1 MGNKMR
7 TASERIAG
15 AFQLI
20 DDVLDGLRRG
30 DGVRWGESMRETI
43 DDAIRTYR
51 QEVERM
57 NEKVENLIA
66 QYRPLD

>member
-1 MGNKMR
+1 MMKTTSR
-7 TASERIAG
+7 RIVG
-15 AFQLI
+15 AFQII
-20 DDVLDGLRRG
+20 DDVLDWLRRG
-30 DGVRWGESMRETI
+30 DGVRWGDSIRETI

-66 QYRPLD
+66 QYRPLG

>member
-1 MGNKMR
+1 MMR

-51 QEVERM
+51 QEVEKM
-57 NEKVENLIA
+57 DEKVENLIA

>member
-15 AFQLI
+15 AFQII

-43 DDAIRTYR
+43 DEAILTYKR
-51 QEVERM
+51 EVEKM
-57 NEKVENLIA
+57 NEKVEKLERN
-66 QYRPLD
+66 YM

>member
-15 AFQLI
+15 AFQII

-30 DGVRWGESMRETI
+30 DGVRWGDSIRETI
-43 DDAIRTYR
+43 DEAIRTYKR
-51 QEVERM
+51 KVEKM
-57 NEKVENLIA
+57 DEKVESLIA
-66 QYRPLD
+66 QYRPPD

>member
-1 MGNKMR
+1 MR

-20 DDVLDGLRRG
+20 DDVLDGLRNG
-30 DGVRWGESMRETI
+30 DGVRWGDSIRESIEE
-43 DDAIRTYR
+43 AIRTYR

-57 NEKVENLIA
+57 DEKVENLIA

>member
-1 MGNKMR
+1 MR
-7 TASERIAG
+7 NVSRRISC
-15 AFQLI
+15 AFGFI
-20 DDVLDGLRRG
+20 DDVLDGLRNG
-30 DGVRWGESMRETI
+30 DGVRWGDSIRESIEE
-43 DDAIRTYR
+43 AIRTYR

>member
-15 AFQLI
+15 AFQII

>member
-20 DDVLDGLRRG
+20 DEFFDGLRRG
-30 DGVRWGESMRETI
+30 DGVRWGDSMRETI

-57 NEKVENLIA
+57 NEKVEKLIA